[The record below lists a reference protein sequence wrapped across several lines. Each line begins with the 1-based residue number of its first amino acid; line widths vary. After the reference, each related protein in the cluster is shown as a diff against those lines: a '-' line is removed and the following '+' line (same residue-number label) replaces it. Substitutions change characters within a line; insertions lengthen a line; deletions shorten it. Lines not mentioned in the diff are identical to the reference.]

1 MKKRFIFSSLF
12 LATILMTACTETE
25 EGVTEETGDQAT
37 ETEQSGDVSSLVI
50 SADTV
55 SEQGECVLS
64 S

>member
-37 ETEQSGDVSSLVI
+37 ETEQSGM
-50 SADTV
+50 
-55 SEQGECVLS
+55 
-64 S
+64 